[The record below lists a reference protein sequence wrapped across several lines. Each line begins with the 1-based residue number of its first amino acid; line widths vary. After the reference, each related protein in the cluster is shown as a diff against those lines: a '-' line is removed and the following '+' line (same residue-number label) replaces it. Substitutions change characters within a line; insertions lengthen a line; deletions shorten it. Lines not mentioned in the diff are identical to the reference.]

1 MFKART
7 ARLDITGGPVRET
20 LLRLALPVIVLN
32 ILKAGYNIVDMFWIG
47 RLGADYLAGVSGSV
61 FLVWAIHGLS
71 HLITTGIT
79 AGVSRNA
86 GEGREDLAA
95 MNAGRSLLHT
105 VWVGL
110 LITLLVY
117 PLAPLLIRYVGMSAV
132 ATVAGIQYLEVMAA
146 FTVVIFL
153 MFSLHSIMIARGDTV
168 MPVRVY
174 GATFVLNIVLSPV
187 LMFGIGPFPRLET
200 RGAAYATIVSY
211 LVACLWFWWLMRR
224 RGWVSFRGAGL
235 PGIIP
240 LRRYISL
247 GYPIALTGMMFSFIY
262 FFIANVTA
270 RFGDAAVGAMGIGHR
285 VESIAYFF
293 SFGLAT
299 GLSSFVGQNIGAG
312 RPERAVEAT
321 RHALRVVALLSLF
334 YTVFTMVTAP
344 FLVSLFNDEPGLVAF
359 GVAYIYI
366 VMPAE
371 VLQSLLIVIED
382 GAFTGAG
389 YTRPSFTVSLPI
401 TLARIPLAWFLAV
414 FCGFG
419 AGGIWATIALTM
431 ALNAF
436 FFLALYRRD
445 DWLKV
450 KIVS

>member
-1 MFKART
+1 MGKT
-7 ARLDITGGPVRET
+7 ISLPDITGGPVRET
-20 LLRLALPVIVLN
+20 LLRLALPVIALN

-71 HLITTGIT
+71 HLVTTGIS

-86 GEGREDLAA
+86 GEGRADLAA
-95 MNAGRSLLHT
+95 ANAGRSLLYT
-105 VWVGL
+105 VVTGAL
-110 LITLLVY
+110 LTAFVY
-117 PLAPLLIRYVGMSAV
+117 PIVPRLIAYVGMSPV
-132 ATVAGIQYLEVMAA
+132 ATRAGIQYLEVMTI
-146 FTVVIFL
+146 FTVIIFL
-153 MFSLHSIMIARGDTV
+153 MFSLHSIMIARGDTR

-187 LMFGIGPFPRLET
+187 LMFGLGPFPRLET
-200 RGAAYATIVSY
+200 RGAAYATIISY
-211 LVACLWFWWLMRR
+211 AVACIWFWWLMRR
-224 RGWVSFRGAGL
+224 RGWLSFKVVVGEGL
-235 PGIIP
+235 IP
-240 LRRYISL
+240 LRRYLSL
-247 GYPIALTGMMFSFIY
+247 GYPIALTGMMFSLIY
-262 FFIANVTA
+262 FFIANITA
-270 RFGDAAVGAMGIGHR
+270 RFGDTAVGAMGIGHR
-285 VESIAYFF
+285 IESIAYFF
-293 SFGLAT
+293 SFGLAM
-299 GLSSFVGQNIGAG
+299 GLSTFVGQNLGAG
-312 RPERAVEAT
+312 RPDRAIEGT
-321 RHALRVVALLSLF
+321 RYALRIVALLSLG
-334 YTVFTMVTAP
+334 YTALTMLSAP
-344 FLVSLFNDEPGLVAF
+344 FLVALFNDDPGLVAF

-371 VLQSLLIVIED
+371 VLQSLLIVLED

-389 YTRPSFTVSLPI
+389 YTRPSFTVSLPV

-419 AGGIWATIALTM
+419 AGGIWATIAVTM

-436 FFLALYRRD
+436 LFLALYRRD